1 MNPIKDIPRY
11 TKTFENYLGKRIYL
25 IFILTILAGISDG
38 IGIAM
43 FLPLLES
50 LDSNSP
56 IELSKNNSGDSTFIF
71 SLTGLFNLGTTFEI
85 LIFMLIAFLFKG
97 IFSFIA
103 LGYAAYFRGTLLKLL
118 KKKMFDNYRQMSFGY
133 YLQKDSGYFINV
145 INEQINRTLLSF
157 HFITQFYSN
166 LFTALAYLVI
176 AMFVAIKFGI
186 SMLFILCLMFI
197 LFKYINS
204 YIRLISR
211 KFADENGV
219 LSKLLIQS
227 LQSFRYLLGT
237 NQTIKVRNHI
247 IDSVNRLGNYDI
259 KAGVANAFTQSI
271 REPIAIIFILSLIVF
286 QIYYFNEPITPI
298 LVSILLFY
306 RAINSIL
313 SVQSNLQK
321 MFEVIGSFEKV
332 EHEFKKTSQMK
343 ENIGSIEKNNF
354 KKSITFKGISF
365 KYPSRDV
372 YAIKDVNL
380 SILLNETV
388 AFVGGSGAG
397 KSTLVDLM
405 MGIHL
410 PTNGEVFIDDL
421 PSSSIN
427 INSFRS
433 TIGYVSQES
442 VMFDDTILNNII
454 MWKTEDFNFERLVEV
469 AKSANIHSFIESLPN
484 GYDTV
489 IGDRGLFLSGGQKQ
503 RLFIA
508 RELYRNPSLLILDEA
523 TSALDS
529 KSENEIRESLKL
541 LKGKITIVLIAHRL
555 STIKYSD
562 RMFVLE
568 EGKIVERGTFEE
580 LSKNENSKLTSL
592 IELQKI

>member
-1 MNPIKDIPRY
+1 
-11 TKTFENYLGKRIYL
+11 
-25 IFILTILAGISDG
+25 
-38 IGIAM
+38 
-43 FLPLLES
+43 
-50 LDSNSP
+50 
-56 IELSKNNSGDSTFIF
+56 
-71 SLTGLFNLGTTFEI
+71 
-85 LIFMLIAFLFKG
+85 
-97 IFSFIA
+97 
-103 LGYAAYFRGTLLKLL
+103 
-118 KKKMFDNYRQMSFGY
+118 
-133 YLQKDSGYFINV
+133 
-145 INEQINRTLLSF
+145 
-157 HFITQFYSN
+157 
-166 LFTALAYLVI
+166 
-176 AMFVAIKFGI
+176 
-186 SMLFILCLMFI
+186 
-197 LFKYINS
+197 
-204 YIRLISR
+204 
-211 KFADENGV
+211 
-219 LSKLLIQS
+219 
-227 LQSFRYLLGT
+227 
-237 NQTIKVRNHI
+237 
-247 IDSVNRLGNYDI
+247 
-259 KAGVANAFTQSI
+259 
-271 REPIAIIFILSLIVF
+271 
-286 QIYYFNEPITPI
+286 
-298 LVSILLFY
+298 
-306 RAINSIL
+306 
-313 SVQSNLQK
+313 
-321 MFEVIGSFEKV
+321 
-332 EHEFKKTSQMK
+332 MK
-343 ENIGSIEKNNF
+343 ESIGSIEKNNF

-427 INSFRS
+427 LNSFRN